1 MNPESFSSLPEGQ
14 WLLQQVQT
22 AFPNCPAEEQPDGVA
37 ILCTIRQTIGTSTA
51 LSGVYLVLS
60 AAPTASVGTLDAA
73 VSLYECIRMADV
85 LGSCRSR
92 FIRLGLHRIYKIL
105 LKKLEKLLKKRM
117 HLAFFC
123 EKWYDETI

>member
-1 MNPESFSSLPEGQ
+1 M
-14 WLLQQVQT
+14 
-22 AFPNCPAEEQPDGVA
+22 
-37 ILCTIRQTIGTSTA
+37 
-51 LSGVYLVLS
+51 
-60 AAPTASVGTLDAA
+60 GTLDAA

-85 LGSCRSR
+85 LGSCGSR
-92 FIRLGLHRIYKIL
+92 FIRLGLHRIHKIL